1 MTDDML
7 VNVGIVTIAEVQQPH
22 LMLFV
27 ECSGLTV
34 YGFKL
39 VISCACSMIAI
50 VCLAEP
56 QVVEIKVLVLVSQLL
71 APAFERPVLVNITG
85 KYICRDSMY
94 VNT

>member
-27 ECSGLTV
+27 EYAGLTV

-39 VISCACSMIAI
+39 VISCACSTVAI

-56 QVVEIKVLVLVSQLL
+56 QVYRLL
-71 APAFERPVLVNITG
+71 KL
-85 KYICRDSMY
+85 KSLYL
-94 VNT
+94 